1 MVGRAVKS
9 QDTTALPHATLSV
22 AVGARREATYVTAR
36 RSSCVIG
43 TVVGDSGH
51 SPDGDV
57 AVFHS
62 AFLKR
67 CSSARKMSKIAVRNG
82 DGQKR
87 AVRDALMKQELPKL

>member
-1 MVGRAVKS
+1 MKS
-9 QDTTALPHATLSV
+9 QGTTALPPATLSV

-43 TVVGDSGH
+43 TVVVDSGQR
-51 SPDGDV
+51 PDSEV
-57 AVFHS
+57 AVFHR

-82 DGQKR
+82 DGPNR

>member
-1 MVGRAVKS
+1 MKS
-9 QDTTALPHATLSV
+9 QGTTVLPHATLSV

-43 TVVGDSGH
+43 TGVGDSGQR
-51 SPDGDV
+51 PDGEV
-57 AVFHS
+57 AVFQS

-82 DGQKR
+82 DGRK
-87 AVRDALMKQELPKL
+87 ELLEMH